1 LSYQVKQKFMIV
13 LRAESIKSVKE
24 LGVTYLEDEGPVLL
38 MDQIRVEN
46 AEYLDWKKKSLKSV
60 IEDDL
65 TIENVNRLIMWSR
78 YSQIPLCNL

>member
-1 LSYQVKQKFMIV
+1 MIV

-46 AEYLDWKKKSLKSV
+46 AEYLDWKK
-60 IEDDL
+60 
-65 TIENVNRLIMWSR
+65 
-78 YSQIPLCNL
+78 